1 MAGAPSPTWPRS
13 PVSVWLR
20 RGAPGKVLWGGGWAS
35 PPGAV
40 SSRKLLS
47 FSFLL
52 GFFSFKGAE
61 VPRGLHQ
68 EEHGGFLLCSSLSS
82 SLLSHRPLRPAL
94 LGSFVPPSPP
104 PSWVAS
110 SGFALFGLWS
120 LLGGVASPSC
130 SCAGHRGGRQRIP
143 PCSGVR
149 AVRPTQGH
157 ACGLASVSRV
167 CISEV
172 RRTVRLRPWSS

>member
-1 MAGAPSPTWPRS
+1 MAGAPAPTWPRS

-40 SSRKLLS
+40 SNRKLLS

-68 EEHGGFLLCSSLSS
+68 DKHGGFLLCSSLSS
-82 SLLSHRPLRPAL
+82 SLLSHRPLPPCLSWALLFLLLPLPPGWLPRVLPCLVCGHCWAGWPHRPAPV
-94 LGSFVPPSPP
+94 LGTVVDGNASHPALALGPCGPPRGMRVAWPLSPE
-104 PSWVAS
+104 
-110 SGFALFGLWS
+110 
-120 LLGGVASPSC
+120 
-130 SCAGHRGGRQRIP
+130 CAFLKSAER
-143 PCSGVR
+143 
-149 AVRPTQGH
+149 
-157 ACGLASVSRV
+157 
-167 CISEV
+167 
-172 RRTVRLRPWSS
+172 